1 MFCGIKN
8 LLHSLIFNHQN
19 LLTAASGIFITINM
33 VEKITKL
40 KK

>member
-19 LLTAASGIFITINM
+19 LLAAVSGMSIIINM
-33 VEKITKL
+33 VEKITK
-40 KK
+40 